1 AISDA
6 LFKEYAD
13 DSTSGS
19 LALLW
24 SNVPYHWS
32 TFEEHRDVFLWVFE
46 RLLREGRIKLHKN
59 GVFLEGSIEEQ
70 VEAFR
75 KAFPS
80 SEEDADK
87 RCTKPGYEPA
97 YEGFGMNVWWFLDI
111 CPAGVA
117 WRRPDGS
124 YQIAD

>member
-1 AISDA
+1 MSFTFNSAISDA

-32 TFEEHRDVFLWVFE
+32 TFEEHRDVFLWAFE

-75 KAFPS
+75 RAWPA
-80 SEEDADK
+80 SEAAS
-87 RCTKPGYEPA
+87 GYEDF
-97 YEGFGMNVWWFLDI
+97 YWWFFDEN

-117 WRRPDGS
+117 WRHVDGN
-124 YQIAD
+124 YVIAD